1 MLHISGWPK
10 GLFSLKEKKKNN
22 LNEPFGQA
30 SRSPSAE
37 FSLVLCDDLEMWN
50 GEARRE
56 ALEGGDICMHVSCAA
71 ETNTHCKAT
80 ICKQQ
85 QQKKQTSSSVLC
97 LAHSSQ

>member
-1 MLHISGWPK
+1 MAKRFIQFK
-10 GLFSLKEKKKNN
+10 RKKKQNK

-50 GEARRE
+50 GEAGRE
-56 ALEGGDICMHVSCAA
+56 TLEGGDICMPVSCAA

-80 ICKQQ
+80 VFKQQ